1 MSYPKDDPDFS
12 LAVEWTKPNGKA
24 LYIPLGNA
32 LELYMLCG
40 MAKFVFGCKA
50 TIIPRDGRRE
60 AHEFPTTKVVND
72 WHALCRA
79 FQQHLQDTTGSTTPI
94 YMKSIHNFWMRT
106 HHSLVSTIA
115 REGNLT

>member
-40 MAKFVFGCKA
+40 MAKFVFACA
-50 TIIPRDGRRE
+50 AAVIPRDGRRE

-72 WHALCRA
+72 WYALCRS
-79 FQQHLQDTTGSTTPI
+79 FQLQDPAPVSI
-94 YMKSIHNFWMRT
+94 KSAYKFWLRT